1 MEKYMI
7 LRCHTDNKQM
17 VMDKLLDANQ
27 YELVN
32 HNSMV
37 DCWYEIG
44 DSEEERAA
52 TKLLVNANAE
62 MLEKDGI
69 KCEIFNC

>member
-7 LRCHTDNKQM
+7 LRCHTNDKQM

-37 DCWYEIG
+37 DCWYEMG
-44 DSEEERAA
+44 DTKEEQTE
-52 TKLLVNANAE
+52 TELLVNANAE